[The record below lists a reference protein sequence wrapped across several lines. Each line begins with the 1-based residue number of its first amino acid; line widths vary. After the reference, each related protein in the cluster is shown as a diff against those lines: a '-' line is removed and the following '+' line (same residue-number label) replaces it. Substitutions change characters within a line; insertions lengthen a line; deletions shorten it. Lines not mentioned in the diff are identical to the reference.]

1 MCVYLQSAG
10 PVRDLYR
17 FLNATIGFLMNL
29 LSFHLMVFLKQL
41 LLVVTAVSSSSV
53 YITLRPFCEFYD
65 HEAEVKVQI
74 YYTHMYINT
83 EQRAADYM
91 PSTFSIYCGM
101 GVFP

>member
-1 MCVYLQSAG
+1 
-10 PVRDLYR
+10 
-17 FLNATIGFLMNL
+17 MNL

-83 EQRAADYM
+83 EQRAAIICQVHSAY
-91 PSTFSIYCGM
+91 TVGWEF
-101 GVFP
+101 FPRRDPQIPRIK